1 MKKAIYL
8 LAATALMASCNQEVL
23 VDTPEPQPEA
33 PRLIGFDT
41 FVDKATR
48 AEDLNLYNST
58 ALNDFYPTFN
68 VNGWK
73 TVGGVTTPVFKNVTV
88 EYFTADA
95 KGSVV
100 YKEDDQKPSDEWAV
114 ADPFVA
120 GWYYEN
126 IRYWDKMASKYQYS
140 AYAPS
145 TASADV
151 DCTSDGVIKIGKA
164 TAPVTVDPKN
174 LKATPA
180 TTLSFTGFDKDY
192 MTAQADAQP
201 SADAADMSSPVS
213 LIFKHLQAKLN
224 IRIKLDASVKT
235 AQDVSIQKIQVHN
248 LGDKGYY
255 TNDASAT
262 GTVSGWTL
270 GAATATA
277 DEAGNTDDSGS
288 ADNNS
293 GSTDDTAGDNSGATD
308 NENATTS
315 EYIPGIATPYSLN
328 NATKNYN
335 NHYVLEQL
343 IIPQTINK
351 YTEPT
356 PTAAEGD
363 EGSTGGDSSDE
374 GTGDAS
380 DEGDGQGS
388 EGATPAVVTLPVS
401 LTEYAVACVYV
412 EYTIGEETFKS
423 YTPLANIFTTDDTY
437 NFEGGNQYTL
447 NITVGPKP
455 IKFTAVVTEWAEATN
470 GDLPMD

>member
-58 ALNDFYPTFN
+58 ALNDFYNTFN

-73 TVGGVTTPVFKNVTV
+73 TVGGETTPVFKDVTV

-95 KGSVV
+95 QGSVV
-100 YKEDDQKPSDEWAV
+100 YKEDEQKPSDEWAV

-277 DEAGNTDDSGS
+277 DEAGDTDD
-288 ADNNS
+288 S
-293 GSTDDTAGDNSGATD
+293 GSTDDTAGDNSGAAD
-308 NENATTS
+308 NENATNS
-315 EYIPGIATPYSLN
+315 EYIPGIATAYSLN
-328 NATKNYN
+328 NATKNYD

-343 IIPQTINK
+343 IIPQTITK

-363 EGSTGGDSSDE
+363 EGSTGDG
-374 GTGDAS
+374 S

-388 EGATPAVVTLPVS
+388 DGATPAVVTLPVS

-423 YTPLANIFTTDDTY
+423 YTPLANIFTTADTY
-437 NFEGGNQYTL
+437 NFEGGKQYTL

-455 IKFTAVVTEWAEATN
+455 IEFTAEVTPWENEIH
-470 GDLPMD
+470 GDHNIN

>member
-8 LAATALMASCNQEVL
+8 LAATAFLASCNQEVL
-23 VDTPEPQPEA
+23 IDTPDVEPTA
-33 PRLIGFDT
+33 PRAIGFET
-41 FVDKATR
+41 FTDKATR
-48 AEDLNLYNST
+48 ADVNNST
-58 ALNDFYPTFN
+58 ALNFFYPTFN
-68 VNGWK
+68 VYGWK
-73 TVGGVTTPVFKNVTV
+73 FVGNEVTCVFNNIPV
-88 EYFTADA
+88 EYFAEDKQGT
-95 KGSVV
+95 VV
-100 YKEDDQKPSDEWAV
+100 YKEAEQKPTVEWATF
-114 ADPFVA
+114 AI

-126 IRYWDKMASKYQYS
+126 IRYWDKMASNYQYS
-140 AYAPS
+140 AYAP
-145 TASADV
+145 ASATNV
-151 DCTSDGVIKIGKA
+151 VNCASDGLITIGTA
-164 TAPVTVDPKN
+164 TAPVTVDGKN
-174 LKATPA
+174 LMATPA
-180 TTLSFTGFDKDY
+180 TSLAYKGFDLDY
-192 MTAQADAQP
+192 MTAQATATP
-201 SADAADMSSPVS
+201 SADPADMSTPVA
-213 LIFKHLQAKLN
+213 LNFKHLQAKLN
-224 IRIKLDASVKT
+224 IRIKLDESVKT

-255 TNDASAT
+255 TNATTAT
-262 GTVSGWTL
+262 GTVSGWKLYT
-270 GAATATA
+270 ATATA

-343 IIPQTINK
+343 IIPQTITK

-363 EGSTGGDSSDE
+363 EGSTGDG
-374 GTGDAS
+374 S

-388 EGATPAVVTLPVS
+388 DGATPAVVTLPVS

-412 EYTIGEETFKS
+412 EYTIGEEIFKS
-423 YTPLANIFTTDDTY
+423 YTPLANIFTTADTY
-437 NFEGGNQYTL
+437 NFEGGKQYTL

-455 IKFTAVVTEWAEATN
+455 IEFTAEVTPWENEIH
-470 GDLPMD
+470 GDHNIN